1 VEKNQ
6 YLSHQGGSKQTSR
19 KLIQNQSN
27 QCFRSDSKMLEIFEG
42 SEIKILA
49 DWQEVANARLVK
61 LARTLRKVHF
71 ILGQNRFLLYFQ
83 EVCILMNVD
92 CHLGSEYLFFLFF
105 SKHFLPAL
113 CRWHILHRWIW
124 DVYQPCSVHC
134 STRNCG
140 PPPADPLLLRIL
152 EENAEGCT

>member
-1 VEKNQ
+1 MGKNK

-19 KLIQNQSN
+19 KLLQNQSN

-71 ILGQNRFLLYFQ
+71 ILGQIRFLLYFQ
-83 EVCILMNVD
+83 
-92 CHLGSEYLFFLFF
+92 
-105 SKHFLPAL
+105 
-113 CRWHILHRWIW
+113 
-124 DVYQPCSVHC
+124 
-134 STRNCG
+134 
-140 PPPADPLLLRIL
+140 
-152 EENAEGCT
+152 